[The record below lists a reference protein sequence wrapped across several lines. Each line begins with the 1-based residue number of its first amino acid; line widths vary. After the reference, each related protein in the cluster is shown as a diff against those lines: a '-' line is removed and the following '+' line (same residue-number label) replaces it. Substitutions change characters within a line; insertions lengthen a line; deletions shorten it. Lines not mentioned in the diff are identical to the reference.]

1 MSLDVRMSVSFTGA
15 VKFSFSTCVLH
26 EPARDQA
33 SPCTAKPRL
42 WMGQETLTWHPGLCH
57 ARIRDG
63 QSEDARVSRFDV
75 EKISDLGIE
84 YDIVSKLVGAVQ
96 RMNMNDKT
104 YKASLGPRWRG
115 ESSNAQLQ
123 LAASVEQ

>member
-1 MSLDVRMSVSFTGA
+1 MRYSASLPVSCA
-15 VKFSFSTCVLH
+15 NLPAIKPLH
-26 EPARDQA
+26 VPPSQGYG
-33 SPCTAKPRL
+33 
-42 WMGQETLTWHPGLCH
+42 WGQETSTWHSRLCH

-75 EKISDLGIE
+75 EKMSDLGIE

-96 RMNMNDKT
+96 RMNMNDKA
-104 YKASLGPRWRG
+104 YKASLGPSWRG

-123 LAASVEQ
+123 LSSFKKVEQ